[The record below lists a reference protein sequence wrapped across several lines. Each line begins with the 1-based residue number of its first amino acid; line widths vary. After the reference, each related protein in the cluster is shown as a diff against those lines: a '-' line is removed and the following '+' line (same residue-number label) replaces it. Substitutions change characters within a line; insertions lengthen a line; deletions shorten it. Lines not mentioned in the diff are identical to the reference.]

1 MMQEMEEDEIA
12 RGNLK
17 MPEDLRDDDS
27 ALDDYDD
34 EEEGEGVFGQ
44 DNEGSFPS
52 DGMEEEEQA
61 PEEAEEDQDKAV
73 EQLFKDADEEGEMKY
88 VNQDLVDKIE

>member
-34 EEEGEGVFGQ
+34 EEEGEGVFG
-44 DNEGSFPS
+44 
-52 DGMEEEEQA
+52 
-61 PEEAEEDQDKAV
+61 
-73 EQLFKDADEEGEMKY
+73 
-88 VNQDLVDKIE
+88 